1 MTPHCAFIEYLPPQ
15 LCHERLRRELA
26 HEELTLQDGTI
37 PLPTKP
43 GLGVEVDWDVVRRY
57 TVA

>member
-1 MTPHCAFIEYLPPQ
+1 
-15 LCHERLRRELA
+15 LRRELA
-26 HEELTLQDGTI
+26 HEELVLNPDGTI

-57 TVA
+57 KVA

>member
-1 MTPHCAFIEYLPPQ
+1 MRSLSSRTAAIALPK
-15 LCHERLRRELA
+15 
-26 HEELTLQDGTI
+26 
-37 PLPTKP
+37 KP